1 MPSFGSSHEEPPSI
15 FTATTEGYAER
26 VNWTRC
32 VPGWV
37 LGTSCETA
45 PNWVPSQCA
54 ITFGNVANK
63 FTRGRGYPDP
73 DRTAFWRENKALVFP
88 KGSYFGADSHT
99 GKLLNRPVTWVAP
112 TEVLYA
118 CLRAVTVG
126 NIRASFCRGRH

>member
-1 MPSFGSSHEEPPSI
+1 MSQ
-15 FTATTEGYAER
+15 T
-26 VNWTRC
+26 NL
-32 VPGWV
+32 
-37 LGTSCETA
+37 LGA
-45 PNWVPSQCA
+45 GGPNR
-54 ITFGNVANK
+54 IRT
-63 FTRGRGYPDP
+63 P
-73 DRTAFWRENKALVFP
+73 DRTAFWRENKELVFP